1 MTSTLSRW
9 NLLSAADA
17 RNEILPCCGS
27 RAWASTMVGRRPI
40 TNETVLLA
48 VSDEVWKGLPEK
60 EWNEAFR
67 SHPRIGESLRQ
78 LEMNSIGAVESH
90 QQEAVGDRAS
100 AWSGQEQQQVS
111 IAGTP
116 ERLALAEANHVYEQ
130 RFGRIFIICATGKS
144 PDDIL
149 RNLHRRLNND
159 AATELY
165 EAAEE
170 QRMITNL
177 RLRKWLLG

>member
-1 MTSTLSRW
+1 
-9 NLLSAADA
+9 
-17 RNEILPCCGS
+17 
-27 RAWASTMVGRRPI
+27 MVGRRPI
-40 TNETVLLA
+40 ADETVLLA
-48 VSDEVWKGLPEK
+48 ASDEVWKALPE
-60 EWNEAFR
+60 EAWNEAFR
-67 SHPRIGESLRQ
+67 SHPRIGASLQR
-78 LEMNSIGAVESH
+78 LEMNSIAVVESH
-90 QQEAVGDRAS
+90 QQEVVGDRAS
-100 AWSGQEQQQVS
+100 AWSGEEQQHVS
-111 IAGTP
+111 TASTP
-116 ERLALAEANHVYEQ
+116 ERLALAEANHIYEQ

-159 AATELY
+159 GETELY